1 MKRSTVL
8 PFLKGVAFALSVVLA
23 LSAAAPAAAQ
33 RGRKAPDFHVL
44 DIDGREIWLSRQLKG
59 CGVVLFFFEANPES
73 CPECAELARA
83 LVQAHQ
89 QLRDQGVVFI
99 GFNTDFEDP
108 EERAREF
115 AVQNE
120 VPFSI
125 VTQDVDAIV
134 EAYGIQVEV
143 PKTHP
148 VYKREAERAAAAGE
162 SLGSLYYVLMPGI
175 VLVSPRGTIQLGPE
189 QWYFIGDFLLRQAI
203 NRRTFDY
210 VPVSAPPYDVISAIK
225 TIAGSKTCKVGRDV
239 LP

>member
-8 PFLKGVAFALSVVLA
+8 PFLKGVAFALSVALA
-23 LSAAAPAAAQ
+23 LSAAAPAVAQ

-44 DIDGREIWLSRQLKG
+44 DIDGREIWLSQQLKG
-59 CGVVLFFFEANPES
+59 CGVVLFFFDTRWCS
-73 CPECAELARA
+73 DCPELARA

-99 GFNTDFEDP
+99 GFNDDFENP

-115 AVQNE
+115 AAQNG

-125 VTQDVDAIV
+125 VTQHVDAIRS
-134 EAYGIQVEV
+134 AYGIEVEV

-148 VYKREAERAAAAGE
+148 IFKQEAARLLAEEGSTLTAIYY
-162 SLGSLYYVLMPGI
+162 SLTPGV
-175 VLVSPRGTIQLGPE
+175 VLVSPKGTIQLGAE
-189 QWYFIGDFLLRQAI
+189 RWSIRDGALKREVI

-210 VPVSAPPYDVISAIK
+210 VPVSAPPRDVISAIK